1 MRLKSLKIRI
11 RLCIALL
18 TTAVVTVLS
27 GVAYHEFRESLWRN
41 MDLTLQSDLQQIR
54 GLLLSNVSD
63 DEMEREIQSFLNPK
77 GAFQK
82 IDYQVW
88 LENTADNA
96 VDPLIASDIYS
107 AFVRNAIA
115 PPSPPDFILADLKRN
130 NQTYRAIWAAY
141 PNPEDASLQ
150 TPSRLNI
157 ALAISSKNAY
167 GEVGEFVRVLVIA
180 SAIVI
185 WAAFGLTHHI
195 LRWGLIPI
203 NSLAERM
210 NQITQ
215 ENLNAIKQDD
225 AGIHQELRP
234 FVKSWEAML
243 ARLADAMN
251 EQKRFIADAA
261 HELKTPVTLLKSTL
275 QLAHSRKRTTDYYE
289 ETISNALEDIERL
302 NSLIGQLL
310 HLSRLENREGLD
322 QWETLRIDGIL
333 DDVIES
339 YKPLWQEKGFML
351 DRLLQRAEING
362 NAIQMRQLFCNLIDN
377 AVKYAPPRTTL
388 TVAVQVEHSRVAVRI
403 QDEGG
408 SIPEQECQLLFNR
421 FYRVSKAR
429 DRSSG
434 GSGLG
439 LAIAQGIAKLHAGS
453 ITVTSNSQNGTIFVV
468 VLPLSDAAQHCS

>member
-11 RLCIALL
+11 RICIAVL

-41 MDLTLQSDLQQIR
+41 LDVTLQSDLQQIR
-54 GLLLSNVSD
+54 SLLLTNVAD
-63 DEMEREIQSFLNPK
+63 DEMEREIHSFLNPK

-88 LENTADNA
+88 VENTVDNEMH
-96 VDPLIASDIYS
+96 PLITSDIYD
-107 AFVRNAIA
+107 ALARQKIA
-115 PPSPPDFILADLKRN
+115 PPSPGDFILADLERHNK
-130 NQTYRAIWAAY
+130 TYRVIWAAY
-141 PNPEDASLQ
+141 TNPDDVSQ
-150 TPSRLNI
+150 TASRLNI
-157 ALAISSKNAY
+157 ALALSSEHAY
-167 GEVGEFVRVLVIA
+167 SEVGEFVRVLVIA

-185 WAAFGLTHHI
+185 WAAFGLTHRI

-203 NSLAERM
+203 DSLAERM

-215 ENLNAIKQDD
+215 ENLNAIKQEDD
-225 AGIHQELRP
+225 RIHQELRP

-310 HLSRLENREGLD
+310 HLSRLENREGID
-322 QWETLRIDGIL
+322 QWETLGVDEIL
-333 DDVIES
+333 EDVIES
-339 YKPLWQEKGFML
+339 YKPLWQEKEFIL
-351 DRLLQRAEING
+351 DRRLHHAEING
-362 NAIQMRQLFCNLIDN
+362 NAFQMRQLFGNLIDN
-377 AVKYAPPRTTL
+377 AIKFAPPRTTI

-429 DRSSG
+429 DRDSG

-453 ITVTSNSQNGTIFVV
+453 ITVTSNRQDGTTFVV
-468 VLPLSDAAQHCS
+468 VLPLSDAAQPCG